1 MVILQK
7 ASDKSKI
14 TLDKLSGEIIATVR
28 WIDNG
33 DTRSDNDDLYLR
45 AGILFPSGKMGI
57 VHCSNPG
64 SLQDKPYVLH
74 TGDVKTASKENPGEE
89 TIKVSANI
97 SITYGGPVAIIFS
110 VYSAIANG
118 PVAIASLKPIM
129 RLKYKNQIV
138 DCALDFTKDRKALQ
152 KYVYTYVVGVA
163 IIRENEVEITPG
175 GIVSEPGSESTPWL
189 EWDKSGNP
197 RITMDGPAVM
207 KGGGKLLA
215 GLINIGNQKKY
226 EVEKTYLA
234 NKFLFLKNKLKRLK
248 NLRKPM
254 NRVFYLVTILKAKLK
269 KLLSVKAQYG

>member
-14 TLDKLSGEIIATVR
+14 TLDKSSGEIVATVR

-33 DTRSDNDDLYLR
+33 DARSDNDDLDLR
-45 AGILFPSGKMGI
+45 AGILFPSGKMSI
-57 VHCSNPG
+57 VHCSNLG

-97 SITYGGPVAIIFS
+97 AITYEGSVAIVFS

-129 RLKYKNQIV
+129 RLQYKDQII
-138 DCALDFTKDRKALQ
+138 DCALDFTKDPKALKQ
-152 KYVYTYVVGVA
+152 YVYTYVVGVVT
-163 IIRENEVEITPG
+163 IRGNEVEITPG
-175 GIVSEPGSESTPWL
+175 GIVSEPGSEATPWL

-215 GLINIGNQKKY
+215 GLINIGNKKKY
-226 EVEKTYLA
+226 EVEKNVSSKQVSLSE
-234 NKFLFLKNKLKRLK
+234 KQ
-248 NLRKPM
+248 
-254 NRVFYLVTILKAKLK
+254 AKKIEELK
-269 KLLSVKAQYG
+269 KAHEQGFLSSDDLESKIKKITQC